1 MNSTK
6 TLSAE
11 KRYSNQPFFR
21 FTLKNNWQHFALYFI
36 IMLLAIVLPCVMMVN
51 EYVTEQRGASYF
63 ENIFTTC
70 GVSSMFTAIAIAVF
84 SGMSAISYVNSKQM
98 VGCYHSFPIRREGLF
113 LIETSVRAIY
123 YMVSYV
129 FCSAMVMALVNIN
142 CPMTPELNVVYL
154 KMTLS
159 SILIY
164 FLLYAIILFAGG
176 LTGTAPVRLIM
187 TLVIL
192 YLPVALYAI
201 LVLNA
206 YVGIRDLSS
215 EYYLSGGV
223 LRVLCSTYRVAEA
236 IGHISSTKEPEI
248 FYNIFWCIPEFIVYY
263 GGAFLLHKYRKSE
276 SSGTTIIWKPVF
288 LATKYIVIFAAALL
302 GIAVFGTD
310 WVFGSTN
317 ESSLWKIF
325 GLIFGAVI
333 SFMLVNAILY
343 RSSKA
348 IFKNLGGLAV
358 VSVLAAVVMVI
369 LPMDAFGMK
378 DKFYDASATKSLE
391 ISEIVFEDEEDIET
405 FVKLL
410 RESKTSMDGGTRNN
424 VAYLWN
430 DDPTQA
436 DALNKEFGYLI
447 ADSYANAQP
456 LEDEFRDGYDF
467 GYYNETYI
475 DIVQKPK
482 FGIPLA
488 KRVYIDVND
497 VLWDTFSR
505 TDELKADKNK
515 LTQVD
520 ISQVYGLDIQLGNFR
535 EYVDFYAFYTY
546 DEQTTSYAV
555 RETVAVD
562 RVSSEG
568 SALYDTPEVLA
579 VRDLLADIIPHLQ
592 YDPTKRDTGVI
603 IGSLQFSLRD
613 AGYYP
618 DTYPIYA
625 DDLDILNAVGKMI
638 NELYQK
644 SVDYTPYPE
653 FHSADE
659 YFDYY
664 IEHSLRNIAI
674 IDGETGEIR
683 SMPTEIFR
691 DIVDNMPFFTE
702 SSYYRSSYYRINK
715 HLRVQNSRYWLSLSF
730 GDTEDGELMSGGGN
744 TRVHYIRANTLTDAA
759 LADYFARSN

>member
-36 IMLLAIVLPCVMMVN
+36 IMLLAIVLPCVMMIN
-51 EYVTEQRGASYF
+51 EYVTEQRSASYF

-70 GVSSMFTAIAIAVF
+70 GVSSMFMAIAIAVF

-123 YMVSYV
+123 YLVSYL
-129 FCSAMVMALVNIN
+129 FCSAMVMVLVNIN
-142 CPMTPELNVVYL
+142 CPMTPELNIVYL

-159 SILIY
+159 SLFIY

-201 LVLNA
+201 FVLNA

-236 IGHISSTKEPEI
+236 ISHIDNSKTSEI

-263 GGAFLLHKYRKSE
+263 SGAFLLHKYRKSE

-317 ESSLWKIF
+317 DSSLWKIF

-348 IFKNLGGLAV
+348 IFKNLGGLAI
-358 VSVLAAVVMVI
+358 VSALAAVVMVI
-369 LPMDAFGMK
+369 LPMDAFGLK
-378 DKFYDASATKSLE
+378 DKIYDASATESLE
-391 ISEIVFEDEEDIET
+391 ISEIVFEDTEDIELL
-405 FVKLL
+405 VQLL
-410 RESKTSMDGGTRNN
+410 RENRPVTDNGIPIDNTMYEE
-424 VAYLWN
+424 VYLWN
-430 DDPTQA
+430 DDPAQVQM
-436 DALNKEFGYLI
+436 LNQEFGYLI
-447 ADSYANAQP
+447 AASATEAQP
-456 LEDEFRDGYDF
+456 TEGEYRDNYDF
-467 GYYNETYI
+467 GYSNYTYLNI
-475 DIVQKPK
+475 IQKPK

-488 KRVYIDVND
+488 KRVYINMND
-497 VLWDTFSR
+497 VLWDTIARS
-505 TDELKADKNK
+505 DELKADKDK
-515 LTQVD
+515 ITQVD
-520 ISQVYGLDIQLGNFR
+520 ISQVYGLDIQLGGFR
-535 EYVDFYAFYTY
+535 EYVNFNDFYAY
-546 DEQTTSYAV
+546 DEEFTSYAI
-555 RETVAVD
+555 REAVAVD
-562 RVSSEG
+562 STTSEG
-568 SALYDTPEVLA
+568 YALYDTPEVIN
-579 VRDLLADIIPHLQ
+579 VRNLLVDIIPLLQ
-592 YDPTKRDTGVI
+592 YDPNRRDTGVI
-603 IGSLQFSLRD
+603 VGSLQLSLNN
-613 AGYYP
+613 YYP
-618 DTYPIYA
+618 DAYPIYA
-625 DDLDILNAVGKMI
+625 EDLDILNAVCRMI
-638 NELYQK
+638 NELYKK

-659 YFDYY
+659 YFDHY
-664 IEHSLRNIAI
+664 IEHSLRKVAI
-674 IDGETGEIR
+674 IDSETGEIR
-683 SMPTEIFR
+683 SMPTEVFR
-691 DIVDNMPFFTE
+691 DIVEDMPFFMGN
-702 SSYYRSSYYRINK
+702 SYYRFNK
-715 HLRVQNSRYWLSLSF
+715 HLRVQDSRYWFSLSF
-730 GDTEDGELMSGGGN
+730 GKTEEGELMAGGAN
-744 TRVHYIRANTLTDAA
+744 TRIHYIRSDTLTDAA
-759 LADYFARSN
+759 LADFFARSK

>member
-36 IMLLAIVLPCVMMVN
+36 IMLLAIVLPCVMMIN
-51 EYVTEQRGASYF
+51 EYVTEHRGISYF

-84 SGMSAISYVNSKQM
+84 SGMSAIFYVNSKQM

-123 YMVSYV
+123 YLVSYLI
-129 FCSAMVMALVNIN
+129 CSAMVMALVNIN
-142 CPMTPELNVVYL
+142 CPMTPELNIFYL
-154 KMTLS
+154 KMTMS
-159 SILIY
+159 AIFIY
-164 FLLYAIILFAGG
+164 FLLYAIVLFAGG
-176 LTGTAPVRLIM
+176 LTGTAPVRFIM

-206 YVGIRDLSS
+206 YVGIRDLTS

-236 IGHISSTKEPEI
+236 ISCIDNTKTPEV
-248 FYNIFWCIPEFIVYY
+248 FYNIFWCIPEFIIYY
-263 GGAFLLHKYRKSE
+263 TGAFLLHKYRKSE

-310 WVFGSTN
+310 WLFGSTN
-317 ESSLWKIF
+317 DSSLWKIF

-348 IFKNLGGLAV
+348 IFKNLGGLV
-358 VSVLAAVVMVI
+358 IVSALAAVVMVI
-369 LPMDAFGMK
+369 LPMDAFGLK
-378 DKFYDASATKSLE
+378 DKFYDASATESLE
-391 ISEIVFEDEEDIET
+391 ISNIVFEEDADIET
-405 FVKLL
+405 FVQLL
-410 RESKTSMDGGTRNN
+410 RENDTSVDSGTRNN
-424 VAYLWN
+424 VVYLWN
-430 DDPTQA
+430 NDPAQA

-447 ADSYANAQP
+447 ADSQDSAQP
-456 LEDEFRDGYDF
+456 PEDEYRDSYDF
-467 GYYNETYI
+467 GYSNRTYI

-488 KRVYIDVND
+488 KRVYIDMND

-505 TDELKADKNK
+505 TDEVIADKNK
-515 LTQVD
+515 ITQLD
-520 ISQVYGLDIQLGNFR
+520 ISQVSGLDIQLGGFR
-535 EYVDFYAFYTY
+535 EYIDFYSFYTY
-546 DEQTTSYAV
+546 DNQTTSFVV
-555 RETVAVD
+555 RETSAVVD
-562 RVSSEG
+562 RATSEEF
-568 SALYDTPEVLA
+568 ALYDTPEVLK
-579 VRDLLADIIPHLQ
+579 VRDLLADIIPKLQ
-592 YDPTKRDTGVI
+592 YDPAKRETGVV
-603 IGSLQFSLRD
+603 IGSLQLSLTN
-613 AGYYP
+613 AYSP

-625 DDLDILNAVGKMI
+625 DDLDILNAVCKMI
-638 NELYQK
+638 NELCQK

-664 IEHSLRNIAI
+664 IEHSLRSVAI
-674 IDGETGEIR
+674 IDSETGEIR

-691 DIVDNMPFFTE
+691 DIVSNMPFFMG
-702 SSYYRSSYYRINK
+702 SSYYRVDQ
-715 HLRVQNSRYWLSLSF
+715 HMRVCDSRYWFSLSF
-730 GDTEDGELMSGGGN
+730 GDTEDGELMSGGAN
-744 TRVHYIRANTLTDAA
+744 TRVHYIRADTIRDAV
-759 LADYFARSN
+759 LADYFARSK

>member
-36 IMLLAIVLPCVMMVN
+36 IMLLAIVLPCVMMIN
-51 EYVTEQRGASYF
+51 EYVTEQRSASYF
-63 ENIFTTC
+63 EDIFTTC

-123 YMVSYV
+123 YLVSYL

-142 CPMTPELNVVYL
+142 CPMTPELNIVYL

-159 SILIY
+159 SLFIY

-206 YVGIRDLSS
+206 YVGIQNLTS

-236 IGHISSTKEPEI
+236 IGHMDSTKTPEM

-317 ESSLWKIF
+317 DSSLWKIF

-348 IFKNLGGLAV
+348 IFKNLGGLAI
-358 VSVLAAVVMVI
+358 VSALAAVVMVI
-369 LPMDAFGMK
+369 LPMDAFGLK
-378 DKFYDASATKSLE
+378 DKIYDASATESLE
-391 ISEIVFEDEEDIET
+391 ISEIVFEDEEDTET
-405 FVKLL
+405 FVQLL
-410 RESKTSMDGGTRNN
+410 RESKTSLDGGMRN
-424 VAYLWN
+424 AIYLWN
-430 DDPTQA
+430 DDPAQA

-447 ADSYANAQP
+447 ADSQANAQP
-456 LEDEFRDGYDF
+456 VEDEYRDCYDF
-467 GYYNETYI
+467 GYHNETYI
-475 DIVQKPK
+475 DIIQKPK

-488 KRVYIDVND
+488 KRVYIDMND
-497 VLWDTFSR
+497 VFWDTFSR
-505 TDELKADKNK
+505 TDELKADKDK

-546 DEQTTSYAV
+546 DEQTTSYAI
-555 RETVAVD
+555 RETAAVD
-562 RVSSEG
+562 RASSEG
-568 SALYDTPEVLA
+568 FARYDTPEVLA
-579 VRDLLADIIPHLQ
+579 VRDLLADIIPLLQ
-592 YDPTKRDTGVI
+592 YDSTKRDTGVI
-603 IGSLQFSLRD
+603 VGSLQLSLNN
-613 AGYYP
+613 YYP
-618 DTYPIYA
+618 DAYPIYA
-625 DDLDILNAVGKMI
+625 EDLDILNAVCRMI
-638 NELYQK
+638 NELYKK
-644 SVDYTPYPE
+644 SIDYTPYPE

-659 YFDYY
+659 YFDHY
-664 IEHSLRNIAI
+664 IEHSLRKVAI
-674 IDGETGEIR
+674 IDSETGEIR
-683 SMPTEIFR
+683 SMPTEVFR
-691 DIVDNMPFFTE
+691 DIVGDMPFFMGN
-702 SSYYRSSYYRINK
+702 SYYRFNK
-715 HLRVQNSRYWLSLSF
+715 HLRVQDSRYWFSLSF
-730 GDTEDGELMSGGGN
+730 GKTEEGELMAGGAN
-744 TRVHYIRANTLTDAA
+744 TRIHYIRSDTLTDAA
-759 LADYFARSN
+759 LADFFARSK